1 MQIQT
6 GFPKGKKAMW
16 MWGGN
21 GSMPVIKGVKNGE
34 GKNKEMENFF
44 FLLLFCFSNEYNYL
58 G

>member
-44 FLLLFCFSNEYNYL
+44 LLFCFSNEYNYL